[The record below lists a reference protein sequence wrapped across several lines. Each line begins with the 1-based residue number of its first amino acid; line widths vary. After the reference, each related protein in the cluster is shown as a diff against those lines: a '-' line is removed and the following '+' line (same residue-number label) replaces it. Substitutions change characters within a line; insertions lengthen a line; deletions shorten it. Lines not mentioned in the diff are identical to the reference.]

1 MVSFIPEILY
11 AISCILLM
19 VLSSVAPVIFPT
31 FSISRVASICDF
43 FLLFLFPLWVLDCFV
58 QFFHLFVFFCISLR
72 DIFVFSLRVST
83 RLTVLSCIYL
93 TELIIYSLKVFTMFM

>member
-1 MVSFIPEILY
+1 
-11 AISCILLM
+11 
-19 VLSSVAPVIFPT
+19 
-31 FSISRVASICDF
+31 
-43 FLLFLFPLWVLDCFV
+43 
-58 QFFHLFVFFCISLR
+58 VFFCISLR